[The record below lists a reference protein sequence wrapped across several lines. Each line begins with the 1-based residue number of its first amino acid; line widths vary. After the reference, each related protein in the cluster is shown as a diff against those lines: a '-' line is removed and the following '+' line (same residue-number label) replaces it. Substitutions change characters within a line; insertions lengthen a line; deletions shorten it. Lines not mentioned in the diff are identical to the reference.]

1 MHAHVIF
8 HIQREKS
15 LPACVWEAQS
25 FTSLHELE
33 SGLVKP
39 PHQGKR
45 RGGGTLLDELRWN
58 SKLIGRW
65 PQLGRWKAA
74 LEAHWPLWEGRE
86 RERERERVRA
96 RDSWVLLPTSCPCCW
111 ILIYGKL
118 RTMDPNETP
127 AVPCC
132 PSDSP
137 TGLETGAPWGIEL
150 GPKRAVSRCVHC
162 YNHGFTEQIKDQEH
176 FCPFQ
181 ACDCHKCAFFSEHRS
196 VLPAESALNKEQGA
210 HLKRHLAQ
218 GLTRSGASLPK
229 AHGHVTKLT
238 IQAGVISKH
247 PRSSA
252 DWSGPKTFVSIL
264 DSSSLEDATNN
275 FCFEEDPQD
284 PCPAQPAPE
293 ASDQDLVSASEWQ
306 REAGSSR
313 GSADSER
320 LYPGVFWLHLP
331 ATALRGSSSC
341 WRYRTPAS

>member
-1 MHAHVIF
+1 
-8 HIQREKS
+8 
-15 LPACVWEAQS
+15 
-25 FTSLHELE
+25 
-33 SGLVKP
+33 
-39 PHQGKR
+39 
-45 RGGGTLLDELRWN
+45 
-58 SKLIGRW
+58 
-65 PQLGRWKAA
+65 
-74 LEAHWPLWEGRE
+74 
-86 RERERERVRA
+86 
-96 RDSWVLLPTSCPCCW
+96 
-111 ILIYGKL
+111 
-118 RTMDPNETP
+118 MDPNEMP

-284 PCPAQPAPE
+284 PCPAQP
-293 ASDQDLVSASEWQ
+293 S
-306 REAGSSR
+306 GS
-313 GSADSER
+313 GSWKQPR
-320 LYPGVFWLHLP
+320 L
-331 ATALRGSSSC
+331 C
-341 WRYRTPAS
+341 

>member
-1 MHAHVIF
+1 
-8 HIQREKS
+8 
-15 LPACVWEAQS
+15 
-25 FTSLHELE
+25 
-33 SGLVKP
+33 
-39 PHQGKR
+39 
-45 RGGGTLLDELRWN
+45 
-58 SKLIGRW
+58 
-65 PQLGRWKAA
+65 
-74 LEAHWPLWEGRE
+74 
-86 RERERERVRA
+86 
-96 RDSWVLLPTSCPCCW
+96 
-111 ILIYGKL
+111 
-118 RTMDPNETP
+118 MDPKEMP

-132 PSDSP
+132 PSGSP
-137 TGLETGAPWGIEL
+137 TGRETGAPWGIEL
-150 GPKRAVSRCVHC
+150 GPKRAVSRCVRC

-176 FCPFQ
+176 SCPFQ

-218 GLTRSGASLPK
+218 RLTRSGASPPK

-252 DWSGPKTFVSIL
+252 GWSGPKTFVSIW

-306 REAGSSR
+306 RKLEAAEALLILRHSTQESSGSIFLLQPCVAAAPAGDTGLQPPSPSLR
-313 GSADSER
+313 PR
-320 LYPGVFWLHLP
+320 P
-331 ATALRGSSSC
+331 ATTISLPIGHLGCISLLS
-341 WRYRTPAS
+341 

>member
-1 MHAHVIF
+1 
-8 HIQREKS
+8 
-15 LPACVWEAQS
+15 
-25 FTSLHELE
+25 
-33 SGLVKP
+33 
-39 PHQGKR
+39 
-45 RGGGTLLDELRWN
+45 
-58 SKLIGRW
+58 
-65 PQLGRWKAA
+65 
-74 LEAHWPLWEGRE
+74 
-86 RERERERVRA
+86 
-96 RDSWVLLPTSCPCCW
+96 
-111 ILIYGKL
+111 
-118 RTMDPNETP
+118 MDPNEMP

-238 IQAGVISKH
+238 IQAGVITGKENLMSQLEAHRCAAPGEASTQGALLTGQAPK
-247 PRSSA
+247 PLSPSWTPAALIPWGLGNMEPAGIQTPTSRYCKVLALSLSTGSICLPA
-252 DWSGPKTFVSIL
+252 RGFNPLASLLVSRCSTLVLQPCAILGPVL
-264 DSSSLEDATNN
+264 LQ
-275 FCFEEDPQD
+275 PQ
-284 PCPAQPAPE
+284 APE

-306 REAGSSR
+306 RKLEAAEALLILRDSTQESSGSIFLLQPCVAAAPAGDTGLQPPSPSLR
-313 GSADSER
+313 PR
-320 LYPGVFWLHLP
+320 P
-331 ATALRGSSSC
+331 ATTISLPIGHLGCISLLS
-341 WRYRTPAS
+341 